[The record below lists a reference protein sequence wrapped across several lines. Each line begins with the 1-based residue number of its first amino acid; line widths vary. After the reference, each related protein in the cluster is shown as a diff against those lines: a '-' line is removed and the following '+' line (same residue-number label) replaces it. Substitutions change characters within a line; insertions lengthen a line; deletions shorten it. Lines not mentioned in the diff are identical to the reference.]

1 MDTTTEKGCPY
12 DTTARFPVPP
22 LRSFRERFSSFAAPA
37 AKAALLPRFFPAG
50 LRPCIPFG
58 ILPRAPFGPALP
70 FRRGSPGLLPGVCP
84 GLLLF
89 RLRPFSGCFFLQ
101 PRGRRSSPFFPS
113 RLLPRAPSQTPAPSP
128 KDADEEDWRLLLVNR
143 ESPLPEGFSVPE
155 LTSLRNGQ
163 QVDSRIYQDLQDM
176 LDAARAQGLD
186 PLVCS
191 SFRTQEKQQSLFDK
205 QIRAYLDRGYS
216 QADAE
221 IEAAKWVAPPG
232 TSEHQTGLAV
242 DIVSLS
248 YQLLDEHQAQTD
260 TQKWLMA
267 HCAEYGFILRY
278 PTDKSELTGIGY
290 EPWHYRYVGRE
301 AAQDISQAGLC
312 LEEYLSS
319 FSDS

>member
-1 MDTTTEKGCPY
+1 MTQRPVSQ
-12 DTTARFPVPP
+12 FPPSGPSGSAFRPSPP
-22 LRSFRERFSSFAAPA
+22 
-37 AKAALLPRFFPAG
+37 
-50 LRPCIPFG
+50 
-58 ILPRAPFGPALP
+58 
-70 FRRGSPGLLPGVCP
+70 RR
-84 GLLLF
+84 
-89 RLRPFSGCFFLQ
+89 RK
-101 PRGRRSSPFFPS
+101 RRSSPASFLPACALVFLLGFSLGHLSAPPS
-113 RLLPRAPSQTPAPSP
+113 PSAVAPLVSSPASAPALPSQTPAPSP
-128 KDADEEDWRLLLVNR
+128 KDTDEEDWRLLLVNR

-155 LTSLRNGQ
+155 LSALRNGQ